1 MEPNANVPYVD
12 LVYNGLIIYLFLFF
26 FLLCSCYCVLI
37 ANMFVFII
45 ISSFV
50 LFNLCFVF
58 LVY

>member
-1 MEPNANVPYVD
+1 MELNANVPYVD

-26 FLLCSCYCVLI
+26 PLCSCYCVLI

-58 LVY
+58 

>member
-12 LVYNGLIIYLFLFF
+12 LVYNGLIIYFF
-26 FLLCSCYCVLI
+26 PLLCSCYCVLI

-45 ISSFV
+45 ISSFA

-58 LVY
+58 